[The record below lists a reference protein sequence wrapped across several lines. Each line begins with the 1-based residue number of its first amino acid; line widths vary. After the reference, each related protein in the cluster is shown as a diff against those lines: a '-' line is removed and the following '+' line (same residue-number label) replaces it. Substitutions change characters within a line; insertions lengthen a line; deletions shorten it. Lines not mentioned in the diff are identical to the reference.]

1 MGTATR
7 HLIVPTPEE
16 SRLAAET
23 LKSLSSKGFQSA
35 HFQLHFRTSRGSSH
49 SVPLPP
55 SCVRPLIEILQQT
68 SGGNAVSV
76 VPVRRELT
84 TQEAAE
90 ILNVSR
96 PFLISLV
103 EKGEIPA
110 RMVGSH
116 RRIPLLPLLEYKRK
130 TAAIR
135 EEALDQL
142 AAEAQELK
150 LY

>member
-1 MGTATR
+1 MRTIAKKVTA
-7 HLIVPTPEE
+7 PTPED
-16 SRLAAET
+16 STLAAET
-23 LKSLSSKGFQSA
+23 LKSLPSGCPQSTQ
-35 HFQLHFRTSRGSSH
+35 FKLQFRTSRGSSQ
-49 SVPLPP
+49 SVPLP
-55 SCVRPLIEILQQT
+55 SFSVKLLMEIIQQT
-68 SGGNAVSV
+68 AAGNAVSV
-76 VPVRRELT
+76 VTLRKELT

-116 RRIPLLPLLEYKRK
+116 RRIPLLALLEYKRE

-135 EEALDQL
+135 EEALDRL

>member
-1 MGTATR
+1 MRTVAKG
-7 HLIVPTPEE
+7 LIVPTSED
-16 SRLAAET
+16 SMLAAEG
-23 LKSLSSKGFQSA
+23 LKSLASGCQQSA
-35 HFQLHFRTSRGSSH
+35 KFKLEFRTSRGPSH
-49 SVPLPP
+49 SVSLP
-55 SCVRPLIEILQQT
+55 SFSVKLLIEILRQT
-68 SGGNAVSV
+68 AAGNAVSV
-76 VPVRRELT
+76 VPIRRELT

-90 ILNVSR
+90 MLNVSR

-116 RRIPLLPLLEYKRK
+116 RRIPLLPLLEYRRK
-130 TAAIR
+130 TAAIQ
-135 EEALDQL
+135 EEALDRM

>member
-1 MGTATR
+1 MRTVAKG
-7 HLIVPTPEE
+7 LVVPTSED
-16 SRLAAET
+16 SALAGEA
-23 LKSLSSKGFQSA
+23 LKSIGSDCPRSTQFKLQ
-35 HFQLHFRTSRGSSH
+35 FRTSRGSSQSMSLPVS
-49 SVPLPP
+49 SVRL
-55 SCVRPLIEILQQT
+55 LMEILQQT
-68 SGGNAVSV
+68 AAGNAVSV
-76 VPVRRELT
+76 VPVRKELT

-110 RMVGSH
+110 RKVGSH
-116 RRIPLLPLLEYKRK
+116 RRVPLLPLLEYKRK
-130 TAAIR
+130 TAAIQ
-135 EEALDQL
+135 EEALVQM